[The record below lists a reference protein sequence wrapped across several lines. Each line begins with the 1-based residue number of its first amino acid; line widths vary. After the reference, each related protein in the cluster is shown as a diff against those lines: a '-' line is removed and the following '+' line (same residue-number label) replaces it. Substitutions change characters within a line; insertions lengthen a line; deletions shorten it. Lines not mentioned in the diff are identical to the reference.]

1 MSLIAS
7 HAAESGHWYAQ
18 DGTPAYTIV
27 GSNGKVRP
35 TNLRDARK
43 LNLVPSVTTI
53 IKVAAQPGLD
63 RWRQEQVLLA
73 ALTLPKIDSESDDDY
88 IARILDD
95 SKDAA
100 RSAADAG
107 TDIHASIEAFYRG
120 EVRDRHQEHVQ
131 GVIRALDESFGQ
143 QPWAAERSFAHDSGF
158 GGKVDLHAPGLVVD
172 VKTKEFTDPN
182 KVQVYDEHLM
192 QLAAYRI
199 GLGMPEA
206 RCANLFVSRS
216 VPGLCVIREWTQA
229 ELNTGWQMFHSLLN
243 YWQLKNEIH
252 RRF

>member
-7 HAAESGHWYAQ
+7 HTAESGHWYDRNGA
-18 DGTPAYTIV
+18 PAYTIV
-27 GSNGKVRP
+27 GANGKARP
-35 TNLRDARK
+35 TTLRDARK
-43 LNLVPSVTTI
+43 FDLVPSVTTI
-53 IKVAAQPGLD
+53 LKVAAQPGLD

-73 ALTLPKIDSESDDDY
+73 ALTLPKIDAESDDEY

-131 GVIRALDESFGQ
+131 GVIKELDAHFSHQ
-143 QPWAAERSFAHDSGF
+143 AWVAERSFSHESGF
-158 GGKVDLHAPGLVVD
+158 GGKIDLHAPSIVVD
-172 VKTKEFTDPN
+172 VKTKEFTDPS
-182 KVQVYDEHLM
+182 KVQGYDEHLM
-192 QLAAYRI
+192 QLAAYRV
-199 GLGMPEA
+199 GLGMTDA

-229 ELNTGWQMFHSLLN
+229 ELDTGWKMFHALLTF
-243 YWQLKNEIH
+243 WQLKNDH
-252 RRF
+252 R